1 MTAEQDTAIQ
11 KLAELT
17 IKLDRVKL
25 AAERIEQIWARANRR
40 EFENM
45 HSHES
50 RALAENV
57 RIITTELRDGLGS
70 RANENY

>member
-1 MTAEQDTAIQ
+1 MTAEQDTAIL

-25 AAERIEQIWARANRR
+25 AAERIEQIWARANLR
-40 EFENM
+40 EFEIM
-45 HSHES
+45 HSRES

-57 RIITTELRDGLGS
+57 RIITSELRAEVGRPS
-70 RANENY
+70 E

>member
-1 MTAEQDTAIQ
+1 MTAEQETAIH

-25 AAERIEQIWARANRR
+25 AAERIQAIYWRANRR
-40 EFENM
+40 QFADV
-45 HSHES
+45 HSHEA

-57 RIITTELRDGLGS
+57 RQIVSILGTPEIG
-70 RANENY
+70 A